1 MKRIILI
8 PLLLLTIHLLAESKS
23 TRIDKN
29 LTIYTDVMR
38 QLDINY
44 VDTLNYEDLIKTSIN
59 SMLRQVD
66 PYTIYIP
73 ESEDENL
80 RMMTTGKYGGIGSII
95 MQRDSDVYVS
105 DPYAHMPAAE
115 AGLMAGDKFVRI
127 DDMDCHG
134 KTTKEVSDRLRGKP
148 GTTLTIVVER
158 DSTLITKEVKRREI
172 HLPAVSY
179 ATVLQDT
186 VGYILFSE
194 FTTNSAQE
202 FLMTLD
208 KMVQERG
215 IKRLIIDL
223 RGNGGGVIDEAIQIV
238 SYFVPKGTEVV
249 STKGK
254 VERTCRS
261 YTTQTSPIFPDM
273 PLVVLVDNQSASASE
288 IVSGALQ
295 DLNRATIIGQR
306 TFGKG
311 LVQNIRPI
319 AYGGHL
325 KVTTAKYYLP
335 SGRCIQAIDYAERQR
350 GHKLHRDTAGGIL
363 PDVVLTDSQKL
374 DITYNLYRDQMFF
387 DYATYYR
394 RHHESI
400 APADTFTLSDQD
412 IEDFCLFLDKKGF
425 TYETETGRY
434 LGELI
439 EMAQQE
445 DLDSTLLAELEAF
458 KPRLTVDYRAAIQ
471 RNRTE
476 VEKLLGGE
484 IVKRY
489 YYHQGYY
496 AYMIRFDEEVERA
509 LGAFDQLKGESEK
522 SER

>member
-1 MKRIILI
+1 MKK
-8 PLLLLTIHLLAESKS
+8 LLLLPALFLALSIMAESKT

-44 VDTLNYEDLIKTSIN
+44 VDTLNYDELIKTSIN
-59 SMLRQVD
+59 AMLRQVD

-73 ESEDENL
+73 ESEDDDL
-80 RMMTTGKYGGIGSII
+80 RMMTTGKYGGIGAII

-105 DPYAHMPAAE
+105 DPYEHMPAAE
-115 AGLMAGDKFVRI
+115 SGLMAGDRFVKV
-127 DDMDCHG
+127 DGMECHG

-148 GTTLTIVVER
+148 GTTLTITVER
-158 DSTLITKEVKRREI
+158 DSALITKEIKRREI

-179 ATVLQDT
+179 ATTLNDT

-194 FTTNSAQE
+194 FTTNSAQD
-202 FLMTLD
+202 FLLALD
-208 KMVQERG
+208 KMVQNDG
-215 IKRLIIDL
+215 IKRLVIDL

-238 SYFVPKGTEVV
+238 SFFVPKGTEVV

-261 YTTQTSPIFPDM
+261 YTTQTTPIFPDM
-273 PLVVLVDNQSASASE
+273 PLVVLVDDQSASASE
-288 IVSGALQ
+288 IVAGALQ
-295 DLNRATIIGQR
+295 DLNRAIIVGQR

-335 SGRCIQAIDYAERQR
+335 SGRCIQAIDYAERQK
-350 GHKLHRDTAGGIL
+350 GHKLQRDTAGGIL

-374 DITYNLYRDQMFF
+374 DITYNLYRDQLFF
-387 DYATYYR
+387 DYATRYR
-394 RHHESI
+394 RQHDTI
-400 APADTFTLSDQD
+400 APAAHFALNDEA
-412 IEDFCLFLDKKGF
+412 IEDFCLFLDEKKF

-471 RNRTE
+471 RNRKE
-476 VEKLLGGE
+476 VERLLGGE

-496 AYMIRFDEEVERA
+496 AYMIRYDEEIERA
-509 LGAFDQLKGESEK
+509 LEVF
-522 SER
+522 

>member
-1 MKRIILI
+1 MKK
-8 PLLLLTIHLLAESKS
+8 LLLLPALFLALSIMAESKT

-44 VDTLNYEDLIKTSIN
+44 VDTLNYDELIKTSIN
-59 SMLRQVD
+59 AMLRQVD

-73 ESEDENL
+73 ESEDDDL
-80 RMMTTGKYGGIGSII
+80 RMMTTGKYGGIGAII

-105 DPYAHMPAAE
+105 DPYEHMPAAE
-115 AGLMAGDKFVRI
+115 SGLMAGDRFVTVGG
-127 DDMDCHG
+127 MECHG

-148 GTTLTIVVER
+148 GTTLTITVER
-158 DSTLITKEVKRREI
+158 DSTLITKEIRRREI

-179 ATVLQDT
+179 ATTLNDT

-194 FTTNSAQE
+194 FTTNSAQD
-202 FLMTLD
+202 FLLALD
-208 KMVQERG
+208 KMVQNDG
-215 IKRLIIDL
+215 IKRLVIDL

-238 SYFVPKGTEVV
+238 SFFVPKGTEVV

-261 YTTQTSPIFPDM
+261 YTTQTTPIFPDM
-273 PLVVLVDNQSASASE
+273 PLVVLVDDQSASASE
-288 IVSGALQ
+288 IVAGALQ
-295 DLNRATIIGQR
+295 DLNRATIVGQR

-335 SGRCIQAIDYAERQR
+335 SGRCIQAIDYAERQK
-350 GHKLHRDTAGGIL
+350 GHKLQRDTAGGIL

-374 DITYNLYRDQMFF
+374 DITYNLYRDQLFF
-387 DYATYYR
+387 DYATRYR
-394 RHHESI
+394 RQHDTI
-400 APADTFTLSDQD
+400 APAAHFVLNDEA
-412 IEDFCLFLDKKGF
+412 IEDFCLFLDEKKF

-471 RNRTE
+471 RNRKE
-476 VEKLLGGE
+476 VERLLGGE

-496 AYMIRFDEEVERA
+496 AYMIRYDEEIERA
-509 LGAFDQLKGESEK
+509 LSAF
-522 SER
+522 

>member
-1 MKRIILI
+1 MKK
-8 PLLLLTIHLLAESKS
+8 LLLLPAIFLALSIMAESKT

-44 VDTLNYEDLIKTSIN
+44 VDTLNYDELIKTSIN
-59 SMLRQVD
+59 AMLRQVD

-73 ESEDENL
+73 ESEDDDL
-80 RMMTTGKYGGIGSII
+80 RMMTTGKYGGIGAII

-105 DPYAHMPAAE
+105 DPYEHMPAAE
-115 AGLMAGDKFVRI
+115 SGLMAGDRFVKV
-127 DDMDCHG
+127 DDLECHG

-148 GTTLTIVVER
+148 GTTLTITVER
-158 DSTLITKEVKRREI
+158 DSTLITKEIKRREI

-179 ATVLQDT
+179 ATTLNDT

-194 FTTNSAQE
+194 FTTNSAQD
-202 FLMTLD
+202 FLLALD
-208 KMVQERG
+208 KMVQNDG
-215 IKRLIIDL
+215 IKRLVIDL

-238 SYFVPKGTEVV
+238 SFFVPKGTEVV

-261 YTTQTSPIFPDM
+261 YTTQTTPIFPDM
-273 PLVVLVDNQSASASE
+273 PLVVLVDDQSASASE
-288 IVSGALQ
+288 IVAGALQ
-295 DLNRATIIGQR
+295 DLNRATIVGQR

-335 SGRCIQAIDYAERQR
+335 SGRCIQAIDYAERQK
-350 GHKLHRDTAGGIL
+350 GHKLQRDTAGGIL

-374 DITYNLYRDQMFF
+374 DITYNLYRDQLFF
-387 DYATYYR
+387 DYATRYR
-394 RHHESI
+394 RQHDTI
-400 APADTFTLSDQD
+400 APATHFALTDEA
-412 IEDFCLFLDKKGF
+412 IEDFCLFLDEKKF

-471 RNRTE
+471 RNRKE
-476 VEKLLGGE
+476 VERLLGGE

-496 AYMIRFDEEVERA
+496 AYMIRYDEEIERA
-509 LGAFDQLKGESEK
+509 LSAF
-522 SER
+522 

>member
-1 MKRIILI
+1 MKK
-8 PLLLLTIHLLAESKS
+8 LLLLPALLLALSLMAESKT

-44 VDTLNYEDLIKTSIN
+44 VDTLNYDELIKTSIN
-59 SMLRQVD
+59 AMLRQVD

-73 ESEDENL
+73 ESEDDDL
-80 RMMTTGKYGGIGSII
+80 RMMTTGKYGGIGAII
-95 MQRDSDVYVS
+95 MQRDSNVYVS
-105 DPYAHMPAAE
+105 DPYEHMPAAE
-115 AGLMAGDKFVRI
+115 SGLMAGDRFVKV
-127 DDMDCHG
+127 DDLECHG

-148 GTTLTIVVER
+148 GTTLTITVER
-158 DSTLITKEVKRREI
+158 DSALITKEIKRREI

-179 ATVLQDT
+179 ATTLNDT

-194 FTTNSAQE
+194 FTTNSAQD
-202 FLMTLD
+202 FLLALD
-208 KMVQERG
+208 KMVQNDG
-215 IKRLIIDL
+215 IKRLVIDL

-238 SYFVPKGTEVV
+238 SFFVPKGTEVV

-261 YTTQTSPIFPDM
+261 YTTQTTPIFPDM
-273 PLVVLVDNQSASASE
+273 PLVVLVDDQSASASE
-288 IVSGALQ
+288 IVAGALQ
-295 DLNRATIIGQR
+295 DLNRATIVGQR

-335 SGRCIQAIDYAERQR
+335 SGRCIQAIDYAERQK
-350 GHKLHRDTAGGIL
+350 GHKLQRDTAGGIL

-374 DITYNLYRDQMFF
+374 DITYNLYRDQLFF
-387 DYATYYR
+387 DYATRYR
-394 RHHESI
+394 RQHDTI
-400 APADTFTLSDQD
+400 APAAHFALNDEA
-412 IEDFCLFLDKKGF
+412 IEDFCLFLDEKKF

-471 RNRTE
+471 RNRKE
-476 VEKLLGGE
+476 VERLLGGE

-496 AYMIRFDEEVERA
+496 AYMIRYDEEIERA
-509 LGAFDQLKGESEK
+509 LSAF
-522 SER
+522 

>member
-1 MKRIILI
+1 MKK
-8 PLLLLTIHLLAESKS
+8 LLLLPALFLALSIMAESKT

-44 VDTLNYEDLIKTSIN
+44 VDTLNYDELIKTSIN
-59 SMLRQVD
+59 AMLRQVD

-73 ESEDENL
+73 ESEDDDL
-80 RMMTTGKYGGIGSII
+80 RMMTTGKYGGIGAII
-95 MQRDSDVYVS
+95 MQRDSNVYVS
-105 DPYAHMPAAE
+105 DPYEHMPAAE
-115 AGLMAGDKFVRI
+115 SGLMAGDRFVRV
-127 DDMDCHG
+127 DDLECHG

-148 GTTLTIVVER
+148 GTTLTITVER
-158 DSTLITKEVKRREI
+158 DSALITKEIKRREI

-179 ATVLQDT
+179 ATTLNDT

-194 FTTNSAQE
+194 FTTNSAQD
-202 FLMTLD
+202 FLLALD
-208 KMVQERG
+208 KMVQNDG
-215 IKRLIIDL
+215 IKRLVIDL

-238 SYFVPKGTEVV
+238 SFFVPKGTEVV

-261 YTTQTSPIFPDM
+261 YTTQTTPIFPDM
-273 PLVVLVDNQSASASE
+273 PLVVLVDDQSASASE
-288 IVSGALQ
+288 IVAGALQ
-295 DLNRATIIGQR
+295 DLNRATIVGQR

-335 SGRCIQAIDYAERQR
+335 SGRCIQAIDYAERQK
-350 GHKLHRDTAGGIL
+350 GHKLQRDTAGGIL

-374 DITYNLYRDQMFF
+374 DITYNLYRDQLFF
-387 DYATYYR
+387 DYATRYR
-394 RHHESI
+394 RQHDTI
-400 APADTFTLSDQD
+400 APAAHFALTDEA
-412 IEDFCLFLDKKGF
+412 IEDFCLFLDEKKF

-471 RNRTE
+471 RNRKE
-476 VEKLLGGE
+476 VERLLGGE

-496 AYMIRFDEEVERA
+496 AYMIRYDEEIERA
-509 LGAFDQLKGESEK
+509 LSAF
-522 SER
+522 

>member
-1 MKRIILI
+1 MKK
-8 PLLLLTIHLLAESKS
+8 LLLLPALFLALSIMAESKT

-44 VDTLNYEDLIKTSIN
+44 VDTLNYDELIKTSIN
-59 SMLRQVD
+59 AMLRQVD

-73 ESEDENL
+73 ESEDDDL
-80 RMMTTGKYGGIGSII
+80 RMMTTGKYGGIGAII

-105 DPYAHMPAAE
+105 DPYEHMPAAE
-115 AGLMAGDKFVRI
+115 SGLMAGDRFVKV
-127 DDMDCHG
+127 DDLECHG

-148 GTTLTIVVER
+148 GTTLTITVER
-158 DSTLITKEVKRREI
+158 DSTLITKEIKRREI

-179 ATVLQDT
+179 ATTLNDT

-194 FTTNSAQE
+194 FTTNSAQD
-202 FLMTLD
+202 FLLALD
-208 KMVQERG
+208 KMVQNDG
-215 IKRLIIDL
+215 IKRLVIDL

-238 SYFVPKGTEVV
+238 SFFVPKGTEVV

-261 YTTQTSPIFPDM
+261 YTTQTTPIFPDM
-273 PLVVLVDNQSASASE
+273 PLVVLVDDQSASASE
-288 IVSGALQ
+288 IVAGALQ
-295 DLNRATIIGQR
+295 DLNRATIVGQR

-335 SGRCIQAIDYAERQR
+335 SGRCIQAIDYAERQK
-350 GHKLHRDTAGGIL
+350 GHKLQRDTAGGIL

-374 DITYNLYRDQMFF
+374 DITYNLYRDQLFF
-387 DYATYYR
+387 DYATRYR
-394 RHHESI
+394 RQHDTI
-400 APADTFTLSDQD
+400 APAAHFALNDEA
-412 IEDFCLFLDKKGF
+412 IEDFCLFLDEKKF

-471 RNRTE
+471 RNRKE
-476 VEKLLGGE
+476 VERLLGGE

-496 AYMIRFDEEVERA
+496 AYMIRYDEEIERA
-509 LGAFDQLKGESEK
+509 LSAF
-522 SER
+522 

>member
-1 MKRIILI
+1 MKK
-8 PLLLLTIHLLAESKS
+8 LLLLPALLLALSLMAESKT

-44 VDTLNYEDLIKTSIN
+44 VDTLNYDELIKTSIN
-59 SMLRQVD
+59 AMLRQVD

-73 ESEDENL
+73 ESEDDDL
-80 RMMTTGKYGGIGSII
+80 RMMTTGKYGGIGAII

-105 DPYAHMPAAE
+105 DPYEHMPAAE
-115 AGLMAGDKFVRI
+115 SGLMAGDRFVKV
-127 DDMDCHG
+127 DDLECHG

-148 GTTLTIVVER
+148 GTTLTITVER
-158 DSTLITKEVKRREI
+158 DSTLITKEIKRREI

-179 ATVLQDT
+179 ATTLNDT

-194 FTTNSAQE
+194 FTTNSAQD
-202 FLMTLD
+202 FLLALD
-208 KMVQERG
+208 KMVQNDG
-215 IKRLIIDL
+215 IKRLVIDL

-238 SYFVPKGTEVV
+238 SFFVPKGTEVV

-261 YTTQTSPIFPDM
+261 YTTQTTPIFPDM
-273 PLVVLVDNQSASASE
+273 PLVVLVDDQSASASE
-288 IVSGALQ
+288 IVAGALQ
-295 DLNRATIIGQR
+295 DLNRATIVGQR

-335 SGRCIQAIDYAERQR
+335 SGRCIQAIDYAERQK
-350 GHKLHRDTAGGIL
+350 GHKLQRDTAGGIL

-374 DITYNLYRDQMFF
+374 DITYNLYRDQLFF
-387 DYATYYR
+387 DYATRYR
-394 RHHESI
+394 RQHDTI
-400 APADTFTLSDQD
+400 APAAHFALNDEA
-412 IEDFCLFLDKKGF
+412 IEEFCLFLDEKEF

-471 RNRTE
+471 RNRKE
-476 VEKLLGGE
+476 VERLLGGE

-496 AYMIRFDEEVERA
+496 AYMIRYDEEIERA
-509 LGAFDQLKGESEK
+509 LSAF
-522 SER
+522 

>member
-1 MKRIILI
+1 MKK
-8 PLLLLTIHLLAESKS
+8 LLLLPALFLALSIMAESKT

-44 VDTLNYEDLIKTSIN
+44 VDTLNYDELIKTSIN
-59 SMLRQVD
+59 AMLRQVD

-73 ESEDENL
+73 ESEDDDL
-80 RMMTTGKYGGIGSII
+80 RMMTTGKYGGIGAII
-95 MQRDSDVYVS
+95 MQRDSNVYVS
-105 DPYAHMPAAE
+105 DPYEHMPAAE
-115 AGLMAGDKFVRI
+115 SGLMAGDRFVKV
-127 DDMDCHG
+127 DDLECHG

-148 GTTLTIVVER
+148 GTTLTITVER
-158 DSTLITKEVKRREI
+158 DSALITKEIKRREI

-179 ATVLQDT
+179 ATTLNDT

-194 FTTNSAQE
+194 FTTNSAQD
-202 FLMTLD
+202 FLLALD
-208 KMVQERG
+208 KMVQNDG
-215 IKRLIIDL
+215 IKRLVIDL

-238 SYFVPKGTEVV
+238 SFFVPKGTEVV

-261 YTTQTSPIFPDM
+261 YTTQTTPIFPDM
-273 PLVVLVDNQSASASE
+273 PLVVLVDDQSASASE
-288 IVSGALQ
+288 IVAGALQ
-295 DLNRATIIGQR
+295 DLNRATIVGQR

-335 SGRCIQAIDYAERQR
+335 SGRCIQAIDYAERQK
-350 GHKLHRDTAGGIL
+350 GHKLQRDTAGGIL

-374 DITYNLYRDQMFF
+374 DITYNLYRDQLFF
-387 DYATYYR
+387 DYATRYR
-394 RHHESI
+394 RQHDTI
-400 APADTFTLSDQD
+400 APAARFALNDEA
-412 IEDFCLFLDKKGF
+412 IEDFCLFLDEKKF

-471 RNRTE
+471 RNRKE
-476 VEKLLGGE
+476 VERLLGGE

-496 AYMIRFDEEVERA
+496 AYMIRYDEEIERA
-509 LGAFDQLKGESEK
+509 LSAF
-522 SER
+522 

>member
-1 MKRIILI
+1 MKK
-8 PLLLLTIHLLAESKS
+8 LLLLPALFLALSIMAESKT

-44 VDTLNYEDLIKTSIN
+44 VDTLNYDELIKTSIN
-59 SMLRQVD
+59 AMLRQVD

-73 ESEDENL
+73 ESEDDDL
-80 RMMTTGKYGGIGSII
+80 RMMTTGKYGGIGAII

-105 DPYAHMPAAE
+105 DPYEHMPAAE
-115 AGLMAGDKFVRI
+115 SGLMAGDRFVRV
-127 DDMDCHG
+127 DDLECHG

-148 GTTLTIVVER
+148 GTTLTITVER
-158 DSTLITKEVKRREI
+158 DSTLITREIKRREI

-179 ATVLQDT
+179 ATTLNDT

-194 FTTNSAQE
+194 FTTNSAQD
-202 FLMTLD
+202 FLLALD
-208 KMVQERG
+208 KMVQNDG
-215 IKRLIIDL
+215 IKRLVIDL

-238 SYFVPKGTEVV
+238 SFFVPKGTEVV

-261 YTTQTSPIFPDM
+261 YTTQTTPIFPDL
-273 PLVVLVDNQSASASE
+273 PLVVLVDDQSASASE
-288 IVSGALQ
+288 IVAGALQ
-295 DLNRATIIGQR
+295 DLNRAIIVGQR

-335 SGRCIQAIDYAERQR
+335 SGRCIQAIDYAERQK
-350 GHKLHRDTAGGIL
+350 GHKLQRDTAGGIL

-374 DITYNLYRDQMFF
+374 DITYNLYRDQLFF
-387 DYATYYR
+387 DYATRYR
-394 RHHESI
+394 RQHDTI
-400 APADTFTLSDQD
+400 APATHFALTDEA
-412 IEDFCLFLDKKGF
+412 IEDFCLFLDEKKL

-471 RNRTE
+471 RNRKE
-476 VEKLLGGE
+476 VERLLGGE

-496 AYMIRFDEEVERA
+496 AYMIRYDEEIERA
-509 LGAFDQLKGESEK
+509 LEAF
-522 SER
+522 

>member
-1 MKRIILI
+1 MKK
-8 PLLLLTIHLLAESKS
+8 LLLLPALFLALSIMAESKT

-44 VDTLNYEDLIKTSIN
+44 VDTLNYDELIKTSIN
-59 SMLRQVD
+59 AMLRQVD

-73 ESEDENL
+73 ESEDDDL
-80 RMMTTGKYGGIGSII
+80 RMMTTGKYGGIGAII
-95 MQRDSDVYVS
+95 MQRDSNVYVS
-105 DPYAHMPAAE
+105 DPYEHMPAAE
-115 AGLMAGDKFVRI
+115 SGLMAGDRFVKV
-127 DDMDCHG
+127 DDLECHG

-148 GTTLTIVVER
+148 GTTLTITVER
-158 DSTLITKEVKRREI
+158 DSALITKEIKRREI

-179 ATVLQDT
+179 ATTLNDT

-194 FTTNSAQE
+194 FTTNSAQD
-202 FLMTLD
+202 FLLALD
-208 KMVQERG
+208 KMVQNDG
-215 IKRLIIDL
+215 IKRLVIDL

-238 SYFVPKGTEVV
+238 SFFVPKGTEVV

-261 YTTQTSPIFPDM
+261 YTTQTTPIFPDM
-273 PLVVLVDNQSASASE
+273 PLVVLVDDQSASASE
-288 IVSGALQ
+288 IVAGALQ
-295 DLNRATIIGQR
+295 DLNRATIVGQR

-335 SGRCIQAIDYAERQR
+335 SGRCIQAIDYAERQK
-350 GHKLHRDTAGGIL
+350 GHKLQRDTAGGIL

-374 DITYNLYRDQMFF
+374 DITYNLYRDQLFF
-387 DYATYYR
+387 DYATRYR
-394 RHHESI
+394 RQHDTI
-400 APADTFTLSDQD
+400 APAAHFALNDEA
-412 IEDFCLFLDKKGF
+412 IEDFCLFLDEKKF
-425 TYETETGRY
+425 TYVTETGRY

-471 RNRTE
+471 RNRKE
-476 VEKLLGGE
+476 VERLLGGE

-496 AYMIRFDEEVERA
+496 AYMIRYDEEIERA
-509 LGAFDQLKGESEK
+509 LSAF
-522 SER
+522 

>member
-1 MKRIILI
+1 MKK
-8 PLLLLTIHLLAESKS
+8 LLLLPALLLALSIMAESKT

-44 VDTLNYEDLIKTSIN
+44 VDTLNYDELIKTSIN
-59 SMLRQVD
+59 AMLRQVD

-73 ESEDENL
+73 ESEDDDL
-80 RMMTTGKYGGIGSII
+80 RMMTTGKYGGIGAII

-105 DPYAHMPAAE
+105 DPYEHMPAAE
-115 AGLMAGDKFVRI
+115 SGLMAGDRFVKV
-127 DDMDCHG
+127 DDLECHG

-148 GTTLTIVVER
+148 GTTLTITVER
-158 DSTLITKEVKRREI
+158 DSALITKEIRRREI

-179 ATVLQDT
+179 ATTLNDT

-194 FTTNSAQE
+194 FTTNSAQD
-202 FLMTLD
+202 FLLALD
-208 KMVQERG
+208 KMVQNDG
-215 IKRLIIDL
+215 IKRLVIDL

-238 SYFVPKGTEVV
+238 SFFVPKGTEVV

-261 YTTQTSPIFPDM
+261 YTTQTTPIFPDM
-273 PLVVLVDNQSASASE
+273 PLVVLVDDQSASASE
-288 IVSGALQ
+288 IVAGALQ
-295 DLNRATIIGQR
+295 DLNRATIVGQR

-335 SGRCIQAIDYAERQR
+335 SGRCIQAIDYAERQK
-350 GHKLHRDTAGGIL
+350 GHKLQRDTAGGIL

-374 DITYNLYRDQMFF
+374 DITYNLYRDQLFF
-387 DYATYYR
+387 DYATRYR
-394 RHHESI
+394 RQHDTI
-400 APADTFTLSDQD
+400 APAAHFALNDEA
-412 IEDFCLFLDKKGF
+412 IEDFCLFLDEKKF

-445 DLDSTLLAELEAF
+445 DLDSTLLAELEEF

-471 RNRTE
+471 RNRKE
-476 VEKLLGGE
+476 VERLLGGE

-496 AYMIRFDEEVERA
+496 AYMIRYDEEIERA
-509 LGAFDQLKGESEK
+509 LSAF
-522 SER
+522 

>member
-1 MKRIILI
+1 MKKF
-8 PLLLLTIHLLAESKS
+8 LLLPSLFLALSIMAESKT

-44 VDTLNYEDLIKTSIN
+44 VDTLNYDELIKTSIN
-59 SMLRQVD
+59 AMLRQVD

-73 ESEDENL
+73 ESEDDDL
-80 RMMTTGKYGGIGSII
+80 RMMTTGKYGGIGAII
-95 MQRDSDVYVS
+95 MQRDSNVYVS
-105 DPYAHMPAAE
+105 DPYEHMPAAE
-115 AGLMAGDKFVRI
+115 SGLMAGDRFVKV
-127 DDMDCHG
+127 DDLECHG

-148 GTTLTIVVER
+148 GTTLTITVER
-158 DSTLITKEVKRREI
+158 DSALITKEIKRREI

-179 ATVLQDT
+179 ATTLNDT

-194 FTTNSAQE
+194 FTTNSAQD
-202 FLMTLD
+202 FLLALD
-208 KMVQERG
+208 KMVQNDG
-215 IKRLIIDL
+215 IKRLVIDL

-238 SYFVPKGTEVV
+238 SFFVPKGTEVV

-261 YTTQTSPIFPDM
+261 YTTQTTPIFPDM
-273 PLVVLVDNQSASASE
+273 PLVVLVDDQSASASE
-288 IVSGALQ
+288 IVAGALQ
-295 DLNRATIIGQR
+295 DLNRATIVGQR

-335 SGRCIQAIDYAERQR
+335 SGRCIQAIDYAERQK
-350 GHKLHRDTAGGIL
+350 GHKLQRDTAGGIL

-374 DITYNLYRDQMFF
+374 DITYNLYRDQLFF
-387 DYATYYR
+387 DYATRYR
-394 RHHESI
+394 RQHDTI
-400 APADTFTLSDQD
+400 APAAHFALNDEA
-412 IEDFCLFLDKKGF
+412 IEDFCLFLDEKKF

-471 RNRTE
+471 RNRKE
-476 VEKLLGGE
+476 VERLLGGE

-496 AYMIRFDEEVERA
+496 AYMIRYDEEIERA
-509 LGAFDQLKGESEK
+509 LSAF
-522 SER
+522 